1 VAETSSIERADAT
14 VWVHSHHRK
23 RELLGPRSRGLVLP
37 SGMMRIQLREL
48 ADIHRCD
55 EPKQQ
60 KQCHCDS
67 VRMTARAV
75 NADATQRE
83 YCCNDEVKERDA
95 RHRGYS
101 PASRSLHS
109 ARRPATEVGA
119 KLQEIDV
126 QDGPRHPSRRGSL
139 AGRLLDGV
147 EHNGMPEVRHG

>member
-14 VWVHSHHRK
+14 AWLHSHHRV
-23 RELLGPRSRGLVLP
+23 RELLSPRFRGLVLP

-60 KQCHCDS
+60 KQRHCDS
-67 VRMTARAV
+67 VRMPARAV

-83 YCCNDEVKERDA
+83 YCCNDEGKERDA

-101 PASRSLHS
+101 PASRFLHS
-109 ARRPATEVGA
+109 TRRPATEVGA
-119 KLQEIDV
+119 KLQGIDV
-126 QDGPRHPSRRGSL
+126 RDGPQHPSRRGSL
-139 AGRLLDGV
+139 TGRLLDAV
-147 EHNGMPEVRHG
+147 EHNGCSEVRNG